1 MVINALNS
9 GARGFMADFEDSN
22 SPNWRNM
29 IEGQVNLTDAINGSI
44 EHDEKGKHYELDDGP
59 RRAPRPPPRPPP
71 ARGHLHIDDEPVAG
85 AFMDFG
91 LYVHRNAEAL
101 LERGWGP
108 YLYIPKLESQ
118 HEAALWRDA
127 FVIAEE
133 ALGLD
138 RGTIKATVLIETIP
152 AAFCM
157 DAILYELRDH
167 AAGLNAGRWDY
178 IFSAIKRFRSRPE
191 FVTPD
196 RSEVT
201 MTVPFMKA
209 YSDLVVKTC
218 HARGA
223 HAMGGMAA
231 VIPSRTDE
239 EANSKAF
246 ESVKARQGARGGRR
260 LRRHL
265 GRAPG
270 FRAGR
275 DGGVR
280 RGARRAAEPGRASSA
295 TTWSRRRRRC
305 STWHRP
311 PASAPRRG
319 SAPTSTSGIQYISS
333 WLRGNGAAGIYGL
346 MEDAATA
353 EIARGQVWQWIRH
366 EATLDDG
373 RTITPELVRELAT
386 SELERIRSEI
396 GDDEWFERGGPARPV
411 TLALRARRAERRLRG
426 VPDAAGVRRA
436 AEARARLGRFLFPG
450 PLGVAELAQRALAL
464 VARRAVQDEDAV
476 QVVHLVLDHPGL
488 EARCLDQARLALLVE
503 RAHAHVHRALHV
515 DDDPGDREAA
525 LVERL
530 LSRSTT
536 RARGSPARSPA
547 RRVPPGRR
555 AAAARCRA
563 AAPRGPR
570 RTRRP

>member
-1 MVINALNS
+1 MNIEATHQDALTDEALALVGRLHEELDGRRRELLDARQELQQRLDEGETLDFVSAPEDFQVAPVPDALQDRRVEITGPTSRKMVINALNS

-22 SPNWRNM
+22 SPTWSNM
-29 IEGQVNLTDAINGSI
+29 VEGQLNLTDAINGSI
-44 EHDEKGKHYELDDGP
+44 EHDENDKHYELGDDPAVLHVRP
-59 RRAPRPPPRPPP
+59 R
-71 ARGHLHIDDEPVAG
+71 GLHLPEPHLRIEGEPVAG

-108 YLYIPKLESQ
+108 YFYIPKLESQ

-127 FVIAEE
+127 FLIAEE

-178 IFSAIKRFRSRPE
+178 IFSMIKRFRSRPE
-191 FVTPD
+191 FVMPD

-239 EANSKAF
+239 EANKRAF
-246 ESVKARQGARGGRR
+246 DSVKEDKEREANDGFDGTWVAHPDSVEVAMEAFDAVLGDRPNQVDKQRDDVSRSASALLDVSSTPGGRTEEG
-260 LRRHL
+260 LRSN
-265 GRAPG
+265 
-270 FRAGR
+270 
-275 DGGVR
+275 VNV
-280 RGARRAAEPGRASSA
+280 
-295 TTWSRRRRRC
+295 
-305 STWHRP
+305 
-311 PASAPRRG
+311 
-319 SAPTSTSGIQYISS
+319 GIQYLSS

-366 EATLDDG
+366 GATLDDG
-373 RTITPELVRELAT
+373 RTVTPELVRELED
-386 SELERIRSEI
+386 SELEKIRSEI
-396 GDDEWFERGGPARPV
+396 GDDEWFEREGRPKLSKELFERVALTDEFIEFLTLPAYEE
-411 TLALRARRAERRLRG
+411 LQRL
-426 VPDAAGVRRA
+426 
-436 AEARARLGRFLFPG
+436 EN
-450 PLGVAELAQRALAL
+450 
-464 VARRAVQDEDAV
+464 
-476 QVVHLVLDHPGL
+476 
-488 EARCLDQARLALLVE
+488 
-503 RAHAHVHRALHV
+503 
-515 DDDPGDREAA
+515 
-525 LVERL
+525 
-530 LSRSTT
+530 
-536 RARGSPARSPA
+536 
-547 RRVPPGRR
+547 
-555 AAAARCRA
+555 
-563 AAPRGPR
+563 
-570 RTRRP
+570 